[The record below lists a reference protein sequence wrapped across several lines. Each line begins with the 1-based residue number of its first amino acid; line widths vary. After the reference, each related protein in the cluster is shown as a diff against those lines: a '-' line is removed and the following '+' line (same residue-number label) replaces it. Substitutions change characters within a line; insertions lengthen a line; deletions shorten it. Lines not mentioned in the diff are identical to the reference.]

1 MQITA
6 KLNQSSVNERTILAR
21 KKRALLRHRT
31 LTRDVETQEVIQP
44 SRFQAIIAKIK
55 TPFSRDFW
63 ERKFEPT
70 EDETLVDSKL
80 LSYSYLEAGL
90 IETLGP

>member
-1 MQITA
+1 M
-6 KLNQSSVNERTILAR
+6 
-21 KKRALLRHRT
+21 T
-31 LTRDVETQEVIQP
+31 L
-44 SRFQAIIAKIK
+44 IK
-55 TPFSRDFW
+55 TPFTRDFW

-80 LSYSYLEAGL
+80 LSYAYLEAGL